1 MSKKIIVVGSGGVGR
16 TTLAEQVLGHDSIH
30 DVTICE
36 TKPKY
41 LKEMEDLQTQLAGAM
56 LSAYAGKW
64 KEKGS
69 NKTPKKK
76 KRKKKGK
83 KTHR

>member
-1 MSKKIIVVGSGGVGR
+1 MSKKVIVVGDGNTGITV
-16 TTLAEQVLGHDSIH
+16 AEQIAKHDFIH

-41 LKEMEDLQTQLAGAM
+41 LREMEDLQTELAGAM
-56 LSAYAGKW
+56 LSTYAGKW

-69 NKTPKKK
+69 DKTPKKK

>member
-1 MSKKIIVVGSGGVGR
+1 MSKKVIVVGDGNTG
-16 TTLAEQVLGHDSIH
+16 TTLAKQIAKHDFIH

-41 LKEMEDLQTQLAGAM
+41 LKDMEDLQTQLAGAM
-56 LSAYAGKW
+56 LSTYAGKW
-64 KEKGS
+64 KEKGG

-83 KTHR
+83 KTHS

>member
-1 MSKKIIVVGSGGVGR
+1 MSKKIIVVGSSGVGR
-16 TTLAEQVLGHDSIH
+16 TTLAEQVAKHDSIH

-36 TKPKY
+36 DLEIKRDILEVDY
-41 LKEMEDLQTQLAGAM
+41 LKDIPSTR
-56 LSAYAGKW
+56 
-64 KEKGS
+64 GS

>member
-1 MSKKIIVVGSGGVGR
+1 MSKKIIVVGSGGTGR
-16 TTLAEQVLGHDSIH
+16 TTLSEQVAKHDFIH

-41 LKEMEDLQTQLAGAM
+41 LRETEDLQTQLAGAM
-56 LSAYAGKW
+56 LSTYAGKW

-69 NKTPKKK
+69 DKTPKKK